1 MEKIRPDTT
10 KEYPANQYTP
20 YLRVREFP
28 SGSACLCSAASAIT
42 TQAMARIMTPHSTF
56 NINSVE
62 LRLDN
67 QNYRQNFAN
76 LKEYADDCAM
86 SRHQDGMLE

>member
-1 MEKIRPDTT
+1 MD
-10 KEYPANQYTP
+10 
-20 YLRVREFP
+20 VDV
-28 SGSACLCSAASAIT
+28 
-42 TQAMARIMTPHSTF
+42 TF

-62 LRLDN
+62 SQLDN

-86 SRHQDGMLE
+86 SRHRDGMHYKFSLEPGSWICTVAVANGFTLKLWRITQIFVDE